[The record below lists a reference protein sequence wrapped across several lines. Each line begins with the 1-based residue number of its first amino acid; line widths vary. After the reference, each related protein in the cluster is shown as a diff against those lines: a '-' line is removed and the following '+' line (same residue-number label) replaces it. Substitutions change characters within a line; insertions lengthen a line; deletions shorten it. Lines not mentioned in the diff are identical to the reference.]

1 MWGLLF
7 FSNLFINRL
16 LGVLLKDCYDSSSA
30 LGCGQQSAQREESQA
45 AASEWPGPASGPGWA
60 AHAQWRPG
68 GRWRPAVRQPSGQCQ
83 SPEVRAGDHRP
94 VSPGTEQTLTGQ

>member
-45 AASEWPGPASGPGWA
+45 AASECQAQPLARAGRRMRSEASRA
-60 AHAQWRPG
+60 AEASS
-68 GRWRPAVRQPSGQCQ
+68 AVRPSGQPRERERERVA
-83 SPEVRAGDHRP
+83 S
-94 VSPGTEQTLTGQ
+94 VSPRRSELV

>member
-1 MWGLLF
+1 MTPPLLWAA
-7 FSNLFINRL
+7 
-16 LGVLLKDCYDSSSA
+16 VSSQPRA
-30 LGCGQQSAQREESQA
+30 EESQA
-45 AASEWPGPASGPGWA
+45 GASEWPGPASGPGWA